1 MRPQEIVTS
10 LSTESAC
17 DLFRYLQ
24 KEQKAAFRT
33 CLATL
38 AAARK
43 LRPVFIE
50 RKPPEQRYV
59 WMQREVGRAGNE
71 NIAANLLHIW
81 LGNAKKSMIITYLDA
96 LEIEHDGD
104 GGIDSLPDEPA
115 EEKVAAAVEQL
126 LEKFPHEEV
135 AAYLHAFQSMEEQSW
150 ASLDLMLREDA
161 RLKLGEPGASEEAG
175 AAEAE
180 KGSG

>member
-10 LSTESAC
+10 LSLESAC
-17 DLFRYLQ
+17 DLFRYMQ

-38 AAARK
+38 ASGRK

-50 RKPPEQRYV
+50 RKPPEQRYA
-59 WMQREVGRAGNE
+59 WMQKEVGRAGNE

-81 LGNAKKSMIITYLDA
+81 LGNAKKSMIVTFLDS

-104 GGIDSLPDEPA
+104 GGIDNLPEEPD
-115 EEKVAAAVEQL
+115 AAAVTAAVEKL
-126 LEKFPHEEV
+126 LDQFPHEEV
-135 AAYLHAFQSMEEQSW
+135 AAYLHAFQSMEEKSW
-150 ASLDLMLREDA
+150 ASLEQMLAEDA
-161 RLKLGEPGASEEAG
+161 RLRLGKQSASEEAG
-175 AAEAE
+175 PAEAE